1 MIINSIKNVG
11 KIMLLNLGRQQSKY
25 QILTMFIFSNLSL
38 VKFEEGRNLDL
49 GRFALKP
56 EKLDKSIGEF
66 P

>member
-1 MIINSIKNVG
+1 
-11 KIMLLNLGRQQSKY
+11 MLLNLGRQQSKY